1 MKANWRTGDKNEAG
15 TMTKTCDIF
24 SDLTEGF
31 DAMKSQREDRLTLRT
46 FKVDTKPA
54 PVDTP
59 QPR

>member
-1 MKANWRTGDKNEAG
+1 
-15 TMTKTCDIF
+15 MTKTCDIF

-31 DAMKSQREDRLTLRT
+31 DAMNSQREDRLTLRT